1 MAVKNNNYKKNS
13 KSSSNQNNQKNKSLK
28 HKSSKK
34 NNPQIKN
41 NHSNKKNNSPSKNS
55 NQKNNLQPQKTK
67 KITNKENLLN
77 EPKPIIK
84 EFKPEKIL
92 DKTILETVE
101 NNITKEIKE
110 VSELSK
116 IDDQNNKNTN
126 KLTKKSSK
134 SDINET
140 TEPSSNQGNPNETI
154 EGSLNQKNK
163 DELVETYQNQ
173 EDRNES
179 TQSSE
184 DDIDINETIE
194 IFPKQDNSNETTE
207 VSFKQKSKDESVET
221 SQNQEENKS
230 IDNKEQQTTNE
241 DKINPID
248 QNNLKDSANYKD
260 NNSYHPKHKKNM
272 YIITLILII
281 LSMLSIFIYITIPKI
296 KLNGDKHYQITYKDN
311 FIDPGYNAH
320 KLGKDISNEIIIKSN
335 LVDNRVGNYQITYQ
349 IKYLFLTIKKTRY
362 IDIIDNQKP
371 TITIDNPVKI
381 CPNQLVNDINYES
394 FDEYDGNLT
403 DKVKIVEQD
412 NLLHLSV
419 KDSSGNETNLTT
431 TLIKE
436 DEELPVITLN
446 GNQTIYLNY
455 GATYQEPGYT
465 ALDNCDGD
473 LTDSVSVS
481 GTVGK
486 NIGTYSLTYTVKDSS
501 NNEAKITRT
510 IIITKS
516 TLPNS
521 GTINNGTIYLTF
533 DDGPSS
539 LTTGYILD
547 ILKEENVPAT
557 FFITGN
563 GPDELIKRMYDEGHT
578 VGLHT
583 YTHNYSYIYSSTD
596 NYFSDLQQISNRVK
610 NITGYESKI
619 IRFPGG
625 SSNTVSRNY
634 QIGIMS
640 LLTNQVL
647 ERGYR
652 YYDWNIDSDD
662 AGHAYNSTAV
672 YSNVVNSLS
681 PNRANMVLMHDIKPQ
696 TKDAL
701 RDIIHYAK
709 NNGYTFKKIEMN
721 TYMIRHSVNN

>member
-1 MAVKNNNYKKNS
+1 MAVKNKKNNNYKKNS
-13 KSSSNQNNQKNKSLK
+13 KSSSNKNNQKNKSSK

-41 NHSNKKNNSPSKNS
+41 NHPNKKTNSPSKKS
-55 NQKNNLQPQKTK
+55 K
-67 KITNKENLLN
+67 KIANIENLLN
-77 EPKPIIK
+77 GPKPIIK

-92 DKTILETVE
+92 DKPILKTEE
-101 NNITKEIKE
+101 NNIIKEIKE

-126 KLTKKSSK
+126 KLAEKLSEN
-134 SDINET
+134 DINQT
-140 TEPSSNQGNPNETI
+140 TEPSSSQGNLNEAI
-154 EGSLNQKNK
+154 ESSLNQKSK
-163 DELVETYQNQ
+163 DELVETSPNQ
-173 EDRNES
+173 EKRNES
-179 TQSSE
+179 AKTSE
-184 DDIDINETIE
+184 DNTNESIE
-194 IFPKQDNSNETTE
+194 IFSKQDNSNGTTE
-207 VSFKQKSKDESVET
+207 SSFNQENINNLDKISS
-221 SQNQEENKS
+221 NQEEKS
-230 IDNKEQQTTNE
+230 IDNNEQQTTNE
-241 DKINPID
+241 DKINQIN
-248 QNNLKDSANYKD
+248 QNNLKDSTNYKD
-260 NNSYHPKHKKNM
+260 NDSNHLKHKKNM
-272 YIITLILII
+272 YIIALILII
-281 LSMLSIFIYITIPKI
+281 LSILCIFIYITIPKI
-296 KLNGDKHYQITYKDN
+296 KLNGNKHYQITYKDN
-311 FIDPGYNAH
+311 FIDPGYTAH

-335 LVDNRVGNYQITYQ
+335 LIDNTVGNYQITYQ

-455 GATYQEPGYT
+455 GTTYQEPGYT
-465 ALDNCDGD
+465 AIDNCDGD

-634 QIGIMS
+634 QYGIMS
-640 LLTNQVL
+640 LLTSQVL

-652 YYDWNIDSDD
+652 YYDWNVDSDD

>member
-1 MAVKNNNYKKNS
+1 MAVKNKKNNNYKKNS
-13 KSSSNQNNQKNKSLK
+13 KSSSNKNNQKNKSSQ

-55 NQKNNLQPQKTK
+55 NQKNNFQPK
-67 KITNKENLLN
+67 KSKQIANIENLLN

-92 DKTILETVE
+92 DKPILETVE
-101 NNITKEIKE
+101 SNIPKETKEVPK
-110 VSELSK
+110 LSK

-126 KLTKKSSK
+126 KITKKSSK
-134 SDINET
+134 SNINET
-140 TEPSSNQGNPNETI
+140 TKTSFNQGNPNETI
-154 EGSLNQKNK
+154 EASFNQKNK
-163 DELVETYQNQ
+163 DELVET
-173 EDRNES
+173 S
-179 TQSSE
+179 QS
-184 DDIDINETIE
+184 
-194 IFPKQDNSNETTE
+194 
-207 VSFKQKSKDESVET
+207 
-221 SQNQEENKS
+221 QEEDKS
-230 IDNKEQQTTNE
+230 IDKSEQQTTNE
-241 DKINPID
+241 DKINQIN
-248 QNNLKDSANYKD
+248 QNNLKDSTNYKD
-260 NNSYHPKHKKNM
+260 NDSFHPKHKKNM
-272 YIITLILII
+272 YIIALILII
-281 LSMLSIFIYITIPKI
+281 LSMLPIFIYITIPKI
-296 KLNGDKHYQITYKDN
+296 KLNGNKHYQITYKDN
-311 FIDPGYNAH
+311 FIDPGYTAH

-335 LVDNRVGNYQITYQ
+335 LIDNTVGNYQITYQ

-362 IDIIDNQKP
+362 IDIIDNIKP
-371 TITIDNPVKI
+371 TITVDNPVKL
-381 CPNQLVNDINYES
+381 CPNKSLDDIKYES
-394 FDEYDGNLT
+394 FDEYDGIIT
-403 DKVKIVEQD
+403 DKVKIKEEN
-412 NLLHLSV
+412 NLLYLSV
-419 KDSSGNETNLTT
+419 KDSSNNETNITT
-431 TLIKE
+431 SLIKE
-436 DEELPVITLN
+436 DSESPIITIN

-455 GATYQEPGYT
+455 GTTYQEPGYT

-547 ILKEENVPAT
+547 ILKEENVRAT

-634 QIGIMS
+634 QYGIMS
-640 LLTNQVL
+640 ALTSQVL
-647 ERGYR
+647 EQGYR
-652 YYDWNIDSDD
+652 YYDWNVDSDD
-662 AGHAYNSTAV
+662 AGHAYTSTAV

-701 RDIIHYAK
+701 RNIIHYAK
-709 NNGYTFKKIEMN
+709 NNGYTFKKIEMD

>member
-13 KSSSNQNNQKNKSLK
+13 KSSSNKNNSKN
-28 HKSSKK
+28 KSSKK

-55 NQKNNLQPQKTK
+55 NQKNNLQPSKNK

-77 EPKPIIK
+77 EPNPIIK

-92 DKTILETVE
+92 DKTVLETVE

-116 IDDQNNKNTN
+116 IDDQNNKNAN
-126 KLTKKSSK
+126 KLAKKSSK

-163 DELVETYQNQ
+163 DELVEISSNQ
-173 EDRNES
+173 EERNES
-179 TQSSE
+179 AQSSE
-184 DDIDINETIE
+184 NDINESIE

-207 VSFKQKSKDESVET
+207 AYF
-221 SQNQEENKS
+221 NQENINNLAKISSDQEEEKS
-230 IDNKEQQTTNE
+230 IDKSEQQTTNE

-248 QNNLKDSANYKD
+248 QNNLKDSTNYKD
-260 NNSYHPKHKKNM
+260 NDSSHSKNKKNM

-311 FIDPGYNAH
+311 FIDPGYNAR
-320 KLGKDISNEIIIKSN
+320 KLGKDISSEIIIKSN

-371 TITIDNPVKI
+371 TITVGNPVKI
-381 CPNQLVNDINYES
+381 CPNQSVNDINYES

-403 DKVKIVEQD
+403 DKVKIIEQD
-412 NLLHLSV
+412 NLLYLSV

-431 TLIKE
+431 SLIKE
-436 DEELPVITLN
+436 DKESPVIILN
-446 GNQTIYLNY
+446 GSKTIYLNY

-473 LTDSVSVS
+473 LSDSVSVS
-481 GTVGK
+481 GAVGK

-501 NNEAKITRT
+501 NNETKITRT

-539 LTTGYILD
+539 LTTGYILN

-557 FFITGN
+557 FFVTGN
-563 GPDELIKRMYDEGHT
+563 GPDELIKRMFDEGHT

-634 QIGIMS
+634 QTGIMS

-652 YYDWNIDSDD
+652 YYDWNIDSND
-662 AGHAYNSTAV
+662 AGNSYTSTAV

-709 NNGYTFKKIEMN
+709 NNGYTFKKIEMD